1 MKGFP
6 SYSISFKWLLT
17 DYYDAFWVFPEKQV
31 NFRGSTSNAH
41 FLEELSSLQT
51 LKESLPLLDCN
62 FASLEAYIRLHS
74 NQRSLC
80 LPREWKSIRI
90 YSDMVGYI
98 CSLSISCKHSI
109 WSLYATEHINILYLS
124 TNKSRYYRIP
134 LGYLGWPLNN
144 VNE

>member
-1 MKGFP
+1 MLSEFFLKSKWIFVVVLRMLIFSKNYQVFKLWRSP
-6 SYSISFKWLLT
+6 CHFWIAILPARSLYS
-17 DYYDAFWVFPEKQV
+17 
-31 NFRGSTSNAH
+31 
-41 FLEELSSLQT
+41 SSLKST
-51 LKESLPLLDCN
+51 KPL
-62 FASLEAYIRLHS
+62 S
-74 NQRSLC
+74 
-80 LPREWKSIRI
+80 PKREWKSIRI